1 REPHLGVF
9 LARLSRDS
17 LLALPVPI
25 MLVYAAENS
34 GAPELTVGGFE
45 LPFPRILRIEHL
57 IYAGNPVLDRVLV
70 VIFALVM
77 VFMIAG
83 GWLQVRRNFALPIAI
98 GVVMF
103 FLLPDEIAGTYYAS
117 WRVLF
122 LAGLVG
128 IASCVPTE
136 RGETRLRPVMMGV
149 AVLTLG
155 ISAANAWSWR
165 NSELGREAFVA
176 LIHEVPEGSAVFLVH
191 SGLKQRQLEHDAV
204 GLYHVG
210 AFAVLERRALVQ
222 SLFTMVGQQP
232 L

>member
-1 REPHLGVF
+1 PLLAVPFLFNSGFMRGFLSFELGAGCALLGVAWWVSAGRMHWLRRLVLATIWSTALYTIHFYAWAFYGLFILCYEIQQMIERREPHLGVF

-128 IASCVPTE
+128 IAS
-136 RGETRLRPVMMGV
+136 
-149 AVLTLG
+149 
-155 ISAANAWSWR
+155 
-165 NSELGREAFVA
+165 
-176 LIHEVPEGSAVFLVH
+176 
-191 SGLKQRQLEHDAV
+191 
-204 GLYHVG
+204 
-210 AFAVLERRALVQ
+210 
-222 SLFTMVGQQP
+222 
-232 L
+232 